1 MSSSTYGALS
11 VDALSSVG
19 GNSKTSIIV
28 CANMDPSH
36 VTETIATLRFGER
49 CALIENSARN
59 NATMLASVLA
69 NLDQQIATLE
79 VEITRKEK
87 WELRNEHRDDLL
99 AEEGTFEKMS
109 GAVEIKKVYV
119 LVGAEIERQQLERL
133 LLQRAKF
140 VGSSSSSSD
149 EEEEDDV
156 HDSEGTLSDSVVV
169 DGKGR
174 GVKHHQQGK
183 GKSKSKVVVGF
194 GKEYATLY
202 GLGEKFDESNELF
215 QGNSRFEG
223 QVDADE
229 TPAAVKALIGNRG
242 WESAL
247 YTSAEDLK
255 KLELKAKKIKRSKLA
270 YSGISA

>member
-1 MSSSTYGALS
+1 MMWYE
-11 VDALSSVG
+11 G

-69 NLDQQIATLE
+69 NLDQQIAALE
-79 VEITRKEK
+79 VEIAKKET
-87 WELRNEHRDDLL
+87 WELRNEHRDDVL

-119 LVGAEIERQQLERL
+119 LVGAEVERQQLERL
-133 LLQRAKF
+133 LLQRSKF
-140 VGSSSSSSD
+140 VGSAID
-149 EEEEDDV
+149 ESEE
-156 HDSEGTLSDSVVV
+156 TFSDSIN
-169 DGKGR
+169 
-174 GVKHHQQGK
+174 GVKQK
-183 GKSKSKVVVGF
+183 GKSKVVGF

-202 GLGEKFDESNELF
+202 GLGEKFDESNEFL

-223 QVDADE
+223 KVDSEE
-229 TPAAVKALIGNRG
+229 TPAAVKARIGNRG

-247 YTSAEDLK
+247 YTTEEDLK

-270 YSGISA
+270 YSGISS

>member
-1 MSSSTYGALS
+1 
-11 VDALSSVG
+11 
-19 GNSKTSIIV
+19 
-28 CANMDPSH
+28 MDPSH

-59 NATMLASVLA
+59 NASMLASVLA
-69 NLDQQIATLE
+69 NLDQQIAALE
-79 VEITRKEK
+79 VEIARKEK
-87 WELRNEHRDDLL
+87 WELRNEHRDDVL

-109 GAVEIKKVYV
+109 GAVEVKKVYV
-119 LVGAEIERQQLERL
+119 LVGAKVERQQLEIL

-140 VGSSSSSSD
+140 VGSSVD
-149 EEEEDDV
+149 ED
-156 HDSEGTLSDSVVV
+156 HDSEGSLSDNVV
-169 DGKGR
+169 DGEVKG
-174 GVKHHQQGK
+174 KQLK
-183 GKSKSKVVVGF
+183 GKSRSKVVVGF

-202 GLGEKFDESNELF
+202 GLGEKFDESNELL
-215 QGNSRFEG
+215 QGNSRFER

-242 WESAL
+242 WESAV

>member
-1 MSSSTYGALS
+1 
-11 VDALSSVG
+11 
-19 GNSKTSIIV
+19 
-28 CANMDPSH
+28 MDPSH

-69 NLDQQIATLE
+69 NLDQQIAALE
-79 VEITRKEK
+79 AEITKKEK
-87 WELRNEHRDDLL
+87 WELRNEHRDDVL

-140 VGSSSSSSD
+140 VGSSV
-149 EEEEDDV
+149 DDDDDDH
-156 HDSEGTLSDSVVV
+156 HDSERTMLDNSLV
-169 DGKGR
+169 DG
-174 GVKHHQQGK
+174 VKQKKQQQKGK
-183 GKSKSKVVVGF
+183 GKSKVVVGF

-202 GLGEKFDESNELF
+202 GLGEKFDESNELL

-223 QVDADE
+223 QVDAEE

-247 YTSAEDLK
+247 CTSAEDLK

>member
-1 MSSSTYGALS
+1 
-11 VDALSSVG
+11 
-19 GNSKTSIIV
+19 
-28 CANMDPSH
+28 
-36 VTETIATLRFGER
+36 
-49 CALIENSARN
+49 
-59 NATMLASVLA
+59 MLASVLA
-69 NLDQQIATLE
+69 NLDQQIAALE
-79 VEITRKEK
+79 AEITKKEK

-140 VGSSSSSSD
+140 VGSSV
-149 EEEEDDV
+149 DDDDDDDDDD
-156 HDSEGTLSDSVVV
+156 HDTEGTMLDNSVV
-169 DGKGR
+169 DGMKQ
-174 GVKHHQQGK
+174 KGK
-183 GKSKSKVVVGF
+183 GKGKSKVVVGF
-194 GKEYATLY
+194 GKDYATLY
-202 GLGEKFDESNELF
+202 GLGEKFDESNELL

-223 QVDADE
+223 QVDAEE

>member
-1 MSSSTYGALS
+1 
-11 VDALSSVG
+11 
-19 GNSKTSIIV
+19 
-28 CANMDPSH
+28 MDPSH

-69 NLDQQIATLE
+69 NLDQQIAALE
-79 VEITRKEK
+79 AEITKKEK
-87 WELRNEHRDDLL
+87 WELRNEHRDDVL

-140 VGSSSSSSD
+140 VGSSA
-149 EEEEDDV
+149 DDDDHDDDH
-156 HDSEGTLSDSVVV
+156 HDSQGTMLDNSLV
-169 DGKGR
+169 DGVNQK
-174 GVKHHQQGK
+174 QQQQQKGK
-183 GKSKSKVVVGF
+183 GKSKVVVGF

-202 GLGEKFDESNELF
+202 GLGEKFDESNELL

-223 QVDADE
+223 QVDAEE

-247 YTSAEDLK
+247 CTSAEDLK

>member
-1 MSSSTYGALS
+1 
-11 VDALSSVG
+11 
-19 GNSKTSIIV
+19 
-28 CANMDPSH
+28 MDPSH

-69 NLDQQIATLE
+69 NLDQQIAALE
-79 VEITRKEK
+79 VEITKKEK

-133 LLQRAKF
+133 LLQRATF
-140 VGSSSSSSD
+140 VGSSVD
-149 EEEEDDV
+149 NDDDDDD
-156 HDSEGTLSDSVVV
+156 HDSEGTMLDNSVV
-169 DGKGR
+169 DGLKQ
-174 GVKHHQQGK
+174 KQKGK
-183 GKSKSKVVVGF
+183 GKGKSKVVVGF

-202 GLGEKFDESNELF
+202 GLGEKFDESNELL

-223 QVDADE
+223 QVDAEE

>member
-1 MSSSTYGALS
+1 
-11 VDALSSVG
+11 
-19 GNSKTSIIV
+19 
-28 CANMDPSH
+28 MDPSH

-69 NLDQQIATLE
+69 NLDQQIAALE
-79 VEITRKEK
+79 AEITKKEK
-87 WELRNEHRDDLL
+87 WELRNEHRDDVL

-140 VGSSSSSSD
+140 VGSSV
-149 EEEEDDV
+149 DDDDDD
-156 HDSEGTLSDSVVV
+156 HDSERTMLDNSVV
-169 DGKGR
+169 DGEKQ
-174 GVKHHQQGK
+174 KQQQKGK
-183 GKSKSKVVVGF
+183 GKSKVVVGF

-202 GLGEKFDESNELF
+202 GLGEKFDESNELL

-223 QVDADE
+223 QVDAEE

-247 YTSAEDLK
+247 CTSAEDLK